1 MPLEP
6 NRVAYSPIIER
17 PPIKWP
23 NGARVA
29 LWIAPNVEHYEY
41 EPEFDGQRD
50 PWPRMPYPDVQQYS
64 YRDYGNRVGFWRMLE
79 VLDKHNIRCC
89 VSLNVAV
96 LEHYPEIKDAMVER
110 NWDFMSHGIYNTRYL
125 NPMSEEQEREFYVDC
140 IETLRRETGKQLKG
154 MLGPAISGTEATPDL
169 MAEAGLIYHTD
180 WMHDDQPV
188 PIKVK
193 SGKLISVPYSIE
205 LNDAPVYRHH
215 YEGDYFAEM
224 CKAQFD
230 QLYKEGAESGRVM
243 CIALHPYL
251 TGQPHR
257 VKYLDEVLSYIM
269 SHEGVWQTTADDI
282 AELCAYREMLER
294 EAIRMSVAGSRG
306 ALCDQ
311 LDGIV
316 ARMEAELA
324 RKDFQAYAHS
334 DTDFHRAFFAFCG
347 NRLVTSAFDMAEAR
361 IATVRTA
368 LTSPYVE
375 RRDASF
381 FEHCQIVDNLRQG
394 DIDTALALLADH
406 IDRTRVVAVARV
418 S

>member
-125 NPMSEEQEREFYVDC
+125 NPMSEEQERGFYVDC

-215 YEGDYFAEM
+215 
-224 CKAQFD
+224 
-230 QLYKEGAESGRVM
+230 
-243 CIALHPYL
+243 
-251 TGQPHR
+251 
-257 VKYLDEVLSYIM
+257 
-269 SHEGVWQTTADDI
+269 
-282 AELCAYREMLER
+282 
-294 EAIRMSVAGSRG
+294 
-306 ALCDQ
+306 
-311 LDGIV
+311 
-316 ARMEAELA
+316 
-324 RKDFQAYAHS
+324 
-334 DTDFHRAFFAFCG
+334 
-347 NRLVTSAFDMAEAR
+347 
-361 IATVRTA
+361 
-368 LTSPYVE
+368 
-375 RRDASF
+375 
-381 FEHCQIVDNLRQG
+381 
-394 DIDTALALLADH
+394 
-406 IDRTRVVAVARV
+406 
-418 S
+418 